1 MYHAPRTA
9 PGVALFT
16 DSRGWHERRLMRA
29 LRARGARPVRLSL
42 ADGRFDPDGL
52 ALPGFADALP
62 DAVFVRNVPAGSFEQ
77 VTLRLGLLHALEAC
91 GVPVHN
97 SARAIERTVD
107 KSAAGFLLQRAGL
120 PTPPS
125 WVCES
130 MDAART
136 RLAAELAAG
145 HRLVLKPLFGA
156 CGRGLRLLASVD
168 ELPPPEAVAGVYYLQ
183 RFVAERTTEGRD
195 WRVLVSGGR
204 ALAAM
209 ERRAAHWIT
218 NHARGGRCLPALLT
232 PELARLAEAA
242 TAAVGAAY
250 AGVDLIHAPDGR
262 LLVLE
267 VNGVPAWHGLQDVT
281 PVDIAQTL
289 IDDLLARCAPH
300 RLEVVS

>member
-1 MYHAPRTA
+1 MRHAPRI
-9 PGVALFT
+9 ALFT
-16 DSRGWHERRLMRA
+16 DSRGWHERRLVQA

-42 ADGRFDPDGL
+42 TDGGFGPDGL
-52 ALPGFADALP
+52 DLPGFADALP
-62 DAVFVRNVPAGSFEQ
+62 DAAFVRNVPAGSFEQ

-91 GVPVHN
+91 GVPVYN
-97 SARAIERTVD
+97 NARAIERTVD
-107 KSAAGFLLQRAGL
+107 KSATGFLLRQAGL
-120 PTPPS
+120 STPPS

-130 MDAART
+130 MDAARA
-136 RLAAELAAG
+136 RLSAELAAG
-145 HRLVLKPLFGA
+145 HQLVLKPLFGA

-168 ELPPPEAVAGVYYLQ
+168 ELPPPEAAAGVYYLQ
-183 RFVAERTTEGRD
+183 RFVGENATAGRD

-250 AGVDLIHAPDGR
+250 AGVDLIRAPDGR
-262 LLVLE
+262 LRVLE

-281 PVDIAQTL
+281 PVDIAGAL
-289 IDDLLARCAPH
+289 VDDLLARCPPR
-300 RLEVVS
+300 RLEAVS